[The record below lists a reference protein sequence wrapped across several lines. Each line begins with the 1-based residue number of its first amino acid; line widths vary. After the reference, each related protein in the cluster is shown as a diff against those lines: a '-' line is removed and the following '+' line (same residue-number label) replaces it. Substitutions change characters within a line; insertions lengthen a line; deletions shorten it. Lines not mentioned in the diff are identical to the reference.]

1 MKSPVYSGETRDII
15 SQTISIGGIL
25 GESSLQDNKKEK
37 MYHGLLRDPDL
48 AIIEDTE
55 DLIDEDND
63 KPKKKKSKREA
74 LTNKKKGHDPNAPS
88 MDRVPLPEL

>member
-1 MKSPVYSGETRDII
+1 
-15 SQTISIGGIL
+15 
-25 GESSLQDNKKEK
+25 
-37 MYHGLLRDPDL
+37 MYYGLLRDPDL
-48 AIIEDTE
+48 AIIEENE

-74 LTNKKKGHDPNAPS
+74 LTNKKKGNDPNAPS